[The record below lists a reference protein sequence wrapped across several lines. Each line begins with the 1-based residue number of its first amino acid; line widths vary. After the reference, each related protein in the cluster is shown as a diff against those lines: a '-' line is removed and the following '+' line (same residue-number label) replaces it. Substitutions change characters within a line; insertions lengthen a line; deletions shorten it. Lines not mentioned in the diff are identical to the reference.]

1 MSKGVKN
8 QYLYYIYLKRCK
20 WFGITRTLVYQLAA
34 MEEVLVQIG
43 VLLVGGY
50 NWSVL
55 FVI

>member
-1 MSKGVKN
+1 LNIKN
-8 QYLYYIYLKRCK
+8 EYLYYIYLKRCK
-20 WFGITRTLVYQLAA
+20 WFGITITLVYQLAE

-50 NWSVL
+50 NGFVL